1 MRRKRVELEAAIV
14 LAAQNYIVELES
26 TDLDHGAETR
36 ELEARFDLRD
46 AVKALNAYL
55 PLEPAARGAWVEG
68 SPETSVQAA
77 LTAPRGQLGKRVLAH
92 IRVAHY
98 HGGVGSTDDALEAAL
113 HRSHQSVSSARNGL
127 CMGGWLMDSGQRRKT
142 RTGRDAVVWTLTPSA
157 LTKIE
162 QDKETA

>member
-1 MRRKRVELEAAIV
+1 MRRKRVELEAAV
-14 LAAQNYIVELES
+14 TLAAQNFIASRTPLQPTGS
-26 TDLDHGAETR
+26 
-36 ELEARFDLRD
+36 FDTYCAL
-46 AVKALNAYL
+46 ASAIEELNAYL

-68 SPETSVQAA
+68 SPETSAQAA

-98 HGGVGSTDDALEAAL
+98 HGGIGSTDDALEAAL

-127 CMGGWLMDSGQRRKT
+127 CAGGWLMDSGQRRKT
-142 RTGRDAVVWTLTPSA
+142 RTGRDAVVWTLTPAA

-162 QDKETA
+162 QDKENA